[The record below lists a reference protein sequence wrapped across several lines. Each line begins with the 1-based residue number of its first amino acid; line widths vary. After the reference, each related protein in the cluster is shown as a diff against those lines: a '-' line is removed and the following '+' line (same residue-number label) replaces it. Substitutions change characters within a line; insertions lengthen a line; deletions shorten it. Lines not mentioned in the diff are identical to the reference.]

1 MLVSTCLF
9 CRIVEGEIPADL
21 VFRNDDVLAFRD
33 IDPQAPVHVLVIPT
47 LHASSLAELVRDEPQ
62 AAAAWLAAIPAVAQ
76 ELGLTLSGF
85 RTVVNTGGDGGQTV
99 DHVHAHVL
107 GGRALTWPPG

>member
-1 MLVSTCLF
+1 VTDCLF
-9 CRIVEGEIPADL
+9 CRIVDGEIPADV
-21 VFRNDDVLAFRD
+21 VFSNDDVLAFRD
-33 IDPQAPVHVLVIPT
+33 IDPQAPQHVLVIPT
-47 LHASSLAELVRDEPQ
+47 LHAATLGDLVREEPQ
-62 AAAAWLAAIPAVAQ
+62 AAAAWLAAIPLVAG
-76 ELGLTLSGF
+76 ELGLTASGY